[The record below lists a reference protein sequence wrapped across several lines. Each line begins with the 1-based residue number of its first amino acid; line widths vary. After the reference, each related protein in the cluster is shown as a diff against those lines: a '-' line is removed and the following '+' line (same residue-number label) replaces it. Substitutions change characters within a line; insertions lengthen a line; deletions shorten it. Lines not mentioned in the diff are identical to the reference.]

1 MNFSPVDIHCLNAA
15 EGWLELGN
23 HLEADNE
30 LDNITPEF
38 RAHPIVL
45 QMRWRVYSQAKKWD
59 RCVEIASA

>member
-1 MNFSPVDIHCLNAA
+1 MKFTTADIHCLNAA

-23 HLEADNE
+23 HLEAGKE

-45 QMRWRVYSQAKKWD
+45 QMRWRVYSD
-59 RCVEIASA
+59 